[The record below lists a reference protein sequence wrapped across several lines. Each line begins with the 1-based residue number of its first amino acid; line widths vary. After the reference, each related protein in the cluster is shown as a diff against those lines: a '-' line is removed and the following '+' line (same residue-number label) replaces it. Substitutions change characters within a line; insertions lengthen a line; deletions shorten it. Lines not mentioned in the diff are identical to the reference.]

1 MSDATVAATV
11 TLACPNCAAAYAVP
25 RDKLGTNGRTLKCAQ
40 CGTRWHAVAPV
51 EAGPGV
57 EPAEVA
63 AADESVDWEAPRS
76 EAEVAALAAMPEE
89 VSATPDAP
97 LVPDAPAVDGQ
108 TAPAETAEP
117 VVSAAASPVALEA
130 FTRVAETA
138 EMRRRQS
145 PIVRIL
151 QDTWAPTLAWAL
163 GLGGLV
169 AGAWVWQGE
178 EVAPEEELAEQAA
191 EVLEK
196 TISEAGPKTL
206 HGSTVSKTAHAGLVL
221 ANVSATLVTGPDDQP
236 VLEVF
241 GEIVNAGPGAVTP
254 PPVRLDGL
262 DAKGSVLDLA
272 LTSSSML
279 LAPGEVQTWRLQLP
293 PVNMSELA
301 GWRVVW
307 ATMPGTTGPDE
318 E

>member
-1 MSDATVAATV
+1 MNDANETATVPATVPGTV

-25 RDKLGTNGRTLKCAQ
+25 RDKLGANGRTLKCAQ
-40 CGTRWHAVAPV
+40 CGTRWHAVAPAE
-51 EAGPGV
+51 EAPQE
-57 EPAEVA
+57 EPIEAEPI
-63 AADESVDWEAPRS
+63 EPQVDWEAPRS
-76 EAEVAALAAMPEE
+76 EAEVAALAAQPEM
-89 VSATPDAP
+89 APDAP
-97 LVPDAPAVDGQ
+97 EAPVAEDAAVPATV
-108 TAPAETAEP
+108 
-117 VVSAAASPVALEA
+117 AAAPVALEA
-130 FTRVAETA
+130 FMHVAKAA
-138 EMRRRQS
+138 EVRRQQA
-145 PIVRIL
+145 PLVRIL

-163 GLGGLV
+163 GISGLV

-178 EVAPEEELAEQAA
+178 GDKQAEPPTDAAA
-191 EVLEK
+191 EVAQK
-196 TISEAGPKTL
+196 TSQKASQKALT
-206 HGSTVSKTAHAGLVL
+206 GSTVSKTAHAGLVL
-221 ANVSATLVTGPDDQP
+221 ANVSATLVTGPDDTP

-241 GEIVNAGPGAVTP
+241 GEIVNAGPGTVTP

-307 ATMPGTTGPDE
+307 ATTPGSE
-318 E
+318 ASFAE